1 MPRPTAVTPASSSGT
16 ARFNFNSERIG
27 PSPAAHQLGYR
38 EAVVKGDSKWQLHPC
53 VTITPPTRLL
63 SCFQRFHH
71 RRRERRYH
79 EVLRLHRHEAEAGC
93 QCANL
98 ALPTTGASTPL
109 LYTQNGTTTTTTT
122 LTVLTSASYATVTD
136 DISDITL
143 AAGNAFWFTHGADA
157 TTSRSV
163 AIEAYVIPGANLQ
176 V

>member
-1 MPRPTAVTPASSSGT
+1 MAAASLRYDHPAYTTPVVFSGSTTAGANGVTTKFCAFT
-16 ARFNFNSERIG
+16 ALKLK
-27 PSPAAHQLGYR
+27 Q
-38 EAVVKGDSKWQLHPC
+38 VVNAPC
-53 VTITPPTRLL
+53 
-63 SCFQRFHH
+63 
-71 RRRERRYH
+71 
-79 EVLRLHRHEAEAGC
+79 
-93 QCANL
+93 L